1 MGQPLDG
8 IEDDDDGSASD
19 VHQTLLPSLSLSL
32 LGGPASRP
40 SGAIA
45 EPAALPSVP
54 EFRESGPIKLPLQPP
69 TAGTPPANE
78 AEPDIGSPT
87 TSRTVTQNRPRGAK
101 SGDVIGSRYVVEGQ
115 LGRGGMGRVMRVR
128 HQALGK
134 SFALKLI
141 KAPIATDPKIREMFY
156 REARLASALNHESI
170 CSIVDFGEDPSFGLF
185 MVMELLDGQTVHSK
199 TRQGGPMS
207 AKAACDV
214 MWQVCNAVRFIH
226 ARSIIHGDIKSE
238 NILLLRGAQ
247 HQRVVKLLDFGL
259 ARPDA
264 KRASGVDGTPEYLA
278 PERIDGGAATQA
290 SDIYALG
297 IVFFELLTGKLPF
310 TGEVDEVFKQHK
322 FAEFPRAADHG
333 AESLDERA
341 DQIIARATAKNASDR
356 HPDVAGLMY
365 ELRTLMNML
374 GMETTRRRAA
384 NMTIGENASG
394 TRERRDI
401 EHRLKAEA
409 ELCANAPMPMASVDT
424 SGAVRVAN
432 AAFLEF
438 IGAAGDAG
446 GIVLRDTGLEDV
458 CPSILDDI
466 RAASAMRQTI
476 KRLIYLS
483 EGGGRI
489 VEAAVVLTP
498 AARTAEVTAG
508 EVHLLLHP
516 LRVLGL

>member
-1 MGQPLDG
+1 MGQPFDG
-8 IEDDDDGSASD
+8 TDDDEDGVVRD
-19 VHQTLLPSLSLSL
+19 VHQTLLPSLSLSV
-32 LGGPASRP
+32 LGGPTSRP
-40 SGAIA
+40 SSPLP
-45 EPAALPSVP
+45 EPAALPAVP
-54 EFRESGPIKLPLQPP
+54 EFHDASASHQP
-69 TAGTPPANE
+69 
-78 AEPDIGSPT
+78 AEPPPSIITMQPAEAIINAT
-87 TSRTVTQNRPRGAK
+87 TVGRTVTHNRPRGAK
-101 SGDVIGSRYVVEGQ
+101 AGDLIGGRYVVEGQ
-115 LGRGGMGRVMRVR
+115 LGRGGMGRVMRAR

-141 KAPIATDPKIREMFY
+141 KAPIATDPKIRELFY

-185 MVMELLDGQTVHSK
+185 MVMELLDGQTVHIR
-199 TRQGGPMS
+199 TRQGGPLS

-247 HQRVVKLLDFGL
+247 QQRIVKLLDFGL
-259 ARPDA
+259 ARPNLN
-264 KRASGVDGTPEYLA
+264 RAMVVDGTPEYLS
-278 PERIDGGAATQA
+278 PERIAGGAATQA

-310 TGEVDEVFKQHK
+310 TGDVEEIFRQHRE
-322 FAEFPRAADHG
+322 AEFPRVVDHG
-333 AESLDERA
+333 AEYIDERA
-341 DQIIARATAKNASDR
+341 DQIIARATAKKSSDR
-356 HPDVAGLMY
+356 HPDVAGFMY

-374 GMETTRRRAA
+374 GMETTRRRAG
-384 NMTIGENASG
+384 NMAVGESG

-401 EHRLKAEA
+401 DHRLKAES
-409 ELCANAPMPMASVDT
+409 ELCANAPMPMASVDNT
-424 SGAVRVAN
+424 GAVRVAN

-446 GIVLRDTGLEDV
+446 GIVVRDTGLEDV
-458 CPSILDDI
+458 CPTILEDI
-466 RAASAMRQTI
+466 RTVASQRQTV

-489 VEAAVVLTP
+489 VEAVIVLTP

-508 EVHLLLHP
+508 DVHLLLHP
-516 LRVLGL
+516 LRVLDGD